1 MPSSPG
7 MLDPIT
13 PADWHTHMGDF
24 TALVRRL
31 MDERGLTLR
40 KLALK
45 AGYSDHTLLSKV
57 LNGRKPLT
65 PYLAASLDRA
75 LAADGAVIAAA
86 EQAMATAE
94 AVRLPLRELADHA
107 AELGAWAESGTVGP
121 GTIAVLDEEVSR
133 LIREHSSSPPG
144 PLILRASDVCRRASG
159 MLRQHQRLRHARDL
173 MVVASRSCAFLAV
186 ALGDIG
192 QQAEAAMYARTSL
205 TLAGEAGDQHAAALA
220 LSALSKVA
228 FWDGHRDAAAVY
240 AMRGYELADGEGSLR
255 VLLACQAADASPV
268 PQAREAIDLS
278 QSALDDAP
286 PHQPG
291 MFSCGRVRAVGY
303 RATLALREGDFPGV
317 LAAAGDSDAALA
329 AGERASFG
337 SVTQTRINAA
347 LACLASG
354 DPDQAADWLTP
365 VLTLQP
371 EMRLA
376 TFTGKMARAAQL
388 ASAAPYD
395 SSPAARNLADDL
407 RGYLGH
413 DPDPMPYPLALGP
426 AK

>member
-1 MPSSPG
+1 
-7 MLDPIT
+7 
-13 PADWHTHMGDF
+13 MGDF

-31 MDERGLTLR
+31 MEERGLTLR
-40 KLALK
+40 TLARN

-57 LNGRKPLT
+57 LNGRKPVT

-75 LAADGAVIAAA
+75 LGADGAVMAAA

-94 AVRLPLRELADHA
+94 AVRLPLRELADRA

-144 PLILRASDVCRRASG
+144 PLILRASEVCRRASG
-159 MLRQHQRLRHARDL
+159 LLRQHQRLRHARDL
-173 MVVASRSCAFLAV
+173 MVVASRCCAFLAIS
-186 ALGDIG
+186 LGDIG
-192 QQAEAAMYARTSL
+192 QQAEAAVYARTSL
-205 TLAGEAGDQHAAALA
+205 TLAEEAADQRTAALA

-228 FWDGHRDAAAVY
+228 FWDGHRDQAAVF
-240 AMRGYELADGEGSLR
+240 AMRGYELASREGSLR

-268 PQAREAIDLS
+268 PQAREAIDLAR
-278 QSALDDAP
+278 SALDDAP

-291 MFSCGRVRAVGY
+291 VFSCGRIRAVGY
-303 RATLALREGDFPGV
+303 RATLRLREGDFPGV
-317 LAAAGDSDAALA
+317 LAAAVKADEALL
-329 AGERASFG
+329 AGEQASFG
-337 SVTQTRINAA
+337 SVTQTRINAS

-354 DPDQAADWLTP
+354 DPDQAADWLAP

-376 TFTGKMARAAQL
+376 TFTGKMALAAQL

-395 SSPAARNLADDL
+395 GNTVARDLADAL

-413 DPDPMPYPLALGP
+413 DPEPMPYPLALGP